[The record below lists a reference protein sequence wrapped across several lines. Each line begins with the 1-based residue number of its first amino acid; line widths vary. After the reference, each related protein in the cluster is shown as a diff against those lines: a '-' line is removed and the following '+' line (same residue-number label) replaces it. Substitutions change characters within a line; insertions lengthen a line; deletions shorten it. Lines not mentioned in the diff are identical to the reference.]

1 MMALLR
7 DDSSGLPNHR
17 HRSGHRLGTIGL
29 HLLPARLEIV
39 VLACDAV
46 VVIVKVIVYQI
57 VDVGIVSV
65 RILIVLC
72 PRALERR
79 KQHPAHGSLQEY
91 RL

>member
-1 MMALLR
+1 MALLR

-17 HRSGHRLGTIGL
+17 HRSGHRLGTVGL

-57 VDVGIVSV
+57 VGVGIVFV
-65 RILIVLC
+65 FIQ
-72 PRALERR
+72 PRLSLLLRLEICAVFVAREGRR
-79 KQHPAHGSLQEY
+79 
-91 RL
+91 RR

>member
-17 HRSGHRLGTIGL
+17 HRSGHRLGTVGL

-57 VDVGIVSV
+57 VGVGIVSV
-65 RILIVLC
+65 FIQPRLSLLLRLEICVVLVA
-72 PRALERR
+72 REDRR
-79 KQHPAHGSLQEY
+79 
-91 RL
+91 RR

>member
-17 HRSGHRLGTIGL
+17 HRSGHRLGIVGL

-57 VDVGIVSV
+57 VGVGIVSV
-65 RILIVLC
+65 FIQPRLSLLLRLEICVVLVA
-72 PRALERR
+72 REDRR
-79 KQHPAHGSLQEY
+79 
-91 RL
+91 RR